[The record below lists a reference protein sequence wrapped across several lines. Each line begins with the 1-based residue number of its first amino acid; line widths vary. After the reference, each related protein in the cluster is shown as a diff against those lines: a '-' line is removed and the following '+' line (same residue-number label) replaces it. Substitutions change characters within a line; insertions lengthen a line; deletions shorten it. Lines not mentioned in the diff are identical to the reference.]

1 MAGSFDFISLTPGSV
16 NKFGIS
22 IDIDL
27 EQCMSDIY
35 SSMFRIWKQWRED
48 HDKEYTDVDAISQCM
63 LQMMMLKLRTL
74 EQMIQG
80 VSIKPGKIDGIRI
93 LDTSS
98 MSAIIRE
105 MYELAFIYHTIFV
118 VPDTEEERIILINIW
133 KIRGLNN
140 RVNLP
145 SPQSYEKNIED
156 DKQGIMEYRK
166 IIFDI
171 LGSIKSTSAARK
183 KIMQAANKDKP
194 NLNGFKY
201 IKNDDGVILG
211 FEPVPFS
218 DVNALF
224 PNRQY
229 EALYPFLSANSHPS
243 FLGVLQFGQMYNA
256 NQDKETASLFA
267 QTACICAA
275 KMTKDVCNV
284 ITGGTEI
291 KMGMSANE
299 SEAINMFGDI

>member
-98 MSAIIRE
+98 MSAIR
-105 MYELAFIYHTIFV
+105 
-118 VPDTEEERIILINIW
+118 

-166 IIFDI
+166 IIFEI
-171 LGSIKSTSAARK
+171 LGSIESTSSARK

-194 NLNGFKY
+194 NLNGFKF
-201 IKNDDGVILG
+201 IKNNDGVILG

>member
-1 MAGSFDFISLTPGSV
+1 
-16 NKFGIS
+16 
-22 IDIDL
+22 
-27 EQCMSDIY
+27 
-35 SSMFRIWKQWRED
+35 MFRIWKQWRED

-105 MYELAFIYHTIFV
+105 MYELAFIYHNIFV
-118 VPDTEEERIILINIW
+118 VPDTEEERKILINIW

-166 IIFDI
+166 IIFEI
-171 LGSIKSTSAARK
+171 LGSIESTSSARK

-194 NLNGFKY
+194 NLNGFKF
-201 IKNDDGVILG
+201 IKNNDGVILG